1 MNEPFHTI
9 TVKLLDRD
17 FKVKCPLDRVN
28 DLQESAAY
36 LDTKMKEVANSG
48 KILSIDR
55 IAAIAALNIT
65 QELRIE
71 KKHKTQYIETINRR
85 ITTLQDK
92 IENALDVKETVK

>member
-36 LDTKMKEVANSG
+36 LDTKMKEVM
-48 KILSIDR
+48 K
-55 IAAIAALNIT
+55 
-65 QELRIE
+65 LRP
-71 KKHKTQYIETINRR
+71 TNCACGFD
-85 ITTLQDK
+85 L
-92 IENALDVKETVK
+92 